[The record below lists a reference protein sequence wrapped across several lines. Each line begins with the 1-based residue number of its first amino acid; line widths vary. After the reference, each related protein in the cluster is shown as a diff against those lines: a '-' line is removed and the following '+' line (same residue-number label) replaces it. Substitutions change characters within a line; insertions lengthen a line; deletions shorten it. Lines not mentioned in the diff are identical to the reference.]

1 MLCHNIVTTERKKM
15 NIRKRNG
22 RYNVQIRRVGH
33 KSISKTFMQKTDA
46 IKWARQVEIQLD
58 Q

>member
-1 MLCHNIVTTERKKM
+1 M

-58 Q
+58 QSRYRDR